1 MVALVNNT
9 TGMLAFFGGVGW
21 PEIVVIMVVALL
33 LFGGKKLPEM
43 AKGLARGLK
52 TFKKEMREVK
62 DEFKDTIDID
72 DDHRDKPVDTVDT
85 GDTEGPDKT

>member
-1 MVALVNNT
+1 M
-9 TGMLAFFGGVGW
+9 GW
-21 PEIVVIMVVALL
+21 PEIVVILVLALL

-62 DEFKDTIDID
+62 DEFKDSTDID
-72 DDHRDKPVDTVDT
+72 GDHPDKPADTVDAA
-85 GDTEGPDKT
+85 DTKDPDKT